1 MGSLYTAVKELA
13 LSLPD
18 GHTDSTMECPKCK
31 SNKAFS
37 LTRDGNKLKF
47 ICFRASC
54 GFKGIIDS
62 RTGQSIR
69 DISEEDYKPVKLFT
83 GELDFLNDDE
93 IAYLAGLFR
102 IHPDLL
108 LKIRWGVCDKRV
120 YFPQYGVG
128 GKVHGYIARY
138 YPALNFDIP
147 LKGAKAYW
155 KPVIATP
162 PPLLFSDLSVVP
174 MIRKQKRV
182 VIVEDYPS
190 CLRIISQLKLPC
202 CCLGGTNLYDNVIQ
216 SMMDLEIE
224 QLIVVLDAD
233 AVHKAVKMKRA
244 TALLFDIEVI
254 ALTGKDPKDMTEDEL
269 TLVFQH
275 IKSNHNEK

>member
-1 MGSLYTAVKELA
+1 MASLYMAVKELA

-18 GHTDSTMECPKCK
+18 GHTDSTMACPKCG

-37 LTRDGNKLKF
+37 LTRDTNKLKF

-54 GFKGIIDS
+54 TFRGIIDS
-62 RTGQSIR
+62 TTGQSIR
-69 DISEEDYKPVKLFT
+69 DISEEVYKPVKLFD

-102 IHPDLL
+102 IAPALL
-108 LKIRWGVCDKRV
+108 LKIRWGIKDKRV

-138 YPALNFDIP
+138 YPPLNFDIP

-162 PPLLFSDLSVVP
+162 PPLLFPDLSIVP

-202 CCLGGTNLYDNVIQ
+202 CCLGGTNLYDTVIK
-216 SMMDLEIE
+216 SFIDLGIE

-244 TALLFDIEVI
+244 TALLFDIKVL
-254 ALTGKDPKDMTEDEL
+254 ALTGLDPKDMTEDEL
-269 TLVFQH
+269 ALVFKD
-275 IKSNHNEK
+275 ITPEELP

>member
-1 MGSLYTAVKELA
+1 MAGLYSAVKELA

-18 GHTDSTMECPKCK
+18 GHTDSTMACPKCG

-37 LTRDGNKLKF
+37 LTRDTNKLKF

-54 GFKGIIDS
+54 GFRGIIDS
-62 RTGQSIR
+62 TTGQSIR
-69 DISEEDYKPVKLFT
+69 DISEEIYKPVKVFT

-93 IAYLAGLFR
+93 IAYLASLFR
-102 IHPDLL
+102 IAPHLL
-108 LKIRWGVCDKRV
+108 LKIRWGIKDKRV
-120 YFPQYGVG
+120 YFPQYAVS
-128 GKVHGYIARY
+128 GKVYGYIARY
-138 YPALNFDIP
+138 YPALNFDTP

-155 KPVIATP
+155 KPVVATP
-162 PPLLFSDLSVVP
+162 PALLFPDLSIVS

-190 CLRIISQLKLPC
+190 CLRIISQLGIPC

-216 SMMDLEIE
+216 SMLDLGIE

-233 AVHKAVKMKRA
+233 AVHKAVKMKKA
-244 TALLFDIEVI
+244 TALLFDIKVI
-254 ALTGKDPKDMTEDEL
+254 ALTGLDPKDMSTQEL
-269 TLVFQH
+269 SNVFRH
-275 IKSNHNEK
+275 ITKE